1 LDAPEA
7 QPEALAWR
15 SDQIAIA
22 AAAAA
27 VASPIAFILFG
38 WLAGAAIAALA
49 AAIAVVVFL
58 SVRVERLELERRAN
72 EAEGAL
78 MAERGGKARFLSV
91 LSHDLRQPIHALSL
105 YTAALNKRVETD
117 EARGILDKIDRAAQ
131 SSAELISRIDAYARF
146 AAKTLEPNIE
156 VCALQPILDE
166 VSKNYP
172 GVAAPQTGLQVRT
185 DAKLL
190 RVILERFADNAQR
203 YGEGGRIEVREDGD
217 SAEIS
222 VVDNGPGI
230 PEEEHERIFEEF
242 VRLDGARR
250 PEGLGLGLP
259 IARRI
264 AKALNTEVEVQSAPG
279 QGARFS
285 VRAPIVR

>member
-7 QPEALAWR
+7 QGDALGWR

-58 SVRVERLELERRAN
+58 TVRIERLELERRASD
-72 EAEGAL
+72 AESAL
-78 MAERGGKARFLSV
+78 NAERGGKARFLSV

-156 VCALQPILDE
+156 VSALQPILDE

-172 GVAAPQTGLQVRT
+172 GVAAPQAGLQVRT
-185 DAKLL
+185 DARLL
-190 RVILERFADNAQR
+190 RVTLERFADNAVR
-203 YGEGGRIEVREDGD
+203 YGGGGRIEVREDGD

-222 VVDNGPGI
+222 VVDDGPGI
-230 PEEEHERIFEEF
+230 PAEEHERIFEEF
-242 VRLDGARR
+242 VRLGGARQ

-264 AKALNTEVEVQSAPG
+264 AKVLNTDVEVKSASE